1 MPITTPN
8 FYAQPFPTFQ
18 RAMRN
23 ILSITQDEEAL
34 VTTTFDGI
42 NPGNHNYSTGL
53 IARLYIPDGFGMV
66 QANEL
71 QGIIEVINATQFTI
85 AIDTTNFDAFIIPN
99 YEPGA
104 FGTPAQVVPIGEI
117 NSILT
122 QATQNVLNGIPYPL
136 D

>member
-1 MPITTPN
+1 MPNTPN
-8 FYAQPFPTFQ
+8 YYAQPNPVFQ

-23 ILSITQDEEAL
+23 ILSITQAENAL
-34 VTTTFDGI
+34 VTTTFDGV

-53 IARLYIPDGFGMV
+53 IARLYIPDGFGMT
-66 QANEL
+66 QADKREGL
-71 QGIIEVINATQFTI
+71 VTKINDTQFTI
-85 AIDTTNFDAFIIPN
+85 TINTITFDPFVVPS
-99 YEPGA
+99 YQPGA

-122 QATQNVLNGIPYPL
+122 QATQNVFNGIPYPL